1 MSNSENNKRIV
12 RNTAALYVRMLLMM
26 AISLYT
32 SRVVLQTLGVVDY
45 GIYNVVGGVVTMIA
59 FLNGALSTAT
69 QRYLNYEMG
78 KGNSDG
84 LSKVFSM
91 SFWCF
96 CMIALAA
103 VIVAETVGLW
113 FVINKLNIPAER
125 ADVALWVYHISVLTF
140 VVELLVVPYKA
151 SIIAHEK
158 MSVYAYI
165 SIAEVSLKLILIYLL
180 VVIDADKLR
189 LYASMMFIA
198 TLLICYID
206 KLYCSR
212 HFAECNV
219 RLVWDR
225 MLFKGL
231 FSFSGWMLVGTITY
245 ILSTQGVN
253 MLINIFFGA
262 AVNAA
267 RGIALQVSNAIN
279 SFVTNFMMA
288 VRPQIVKSYANG
300 EHEYMYKLVFS
311 SSKLSFYLLLIF
323 TTPVFFYAE
332 PVLGLW
338 LDTVP
343 EYTVLFTRLVLIS
356 TLVTTFYT
364 PIGYASQASG
374 KIRDYQLTIAA
385 GFLLIF
391 VCTYFLYKLGYGVE
405 WTFYIAI
412 LIDIIGLL
420 VRLVLLKKVIDFP
433 LWPYLKTVGV
443 PIVVIFTL
451 VYFLSFAYKCFFV
464 PSSFFSVVLGVGW
477 CGIIAAALSLL
488 FGLDH
493 SEKRLIKK
501 GIQMILKRK

>member
-300 EHEYMYKLVFS
+300 EHE
-311 SSKLSFYLLLIF
+311 
-323 TTPVFFYAE
+323 
-332 PVLGLW
+332 
-338 LDTVP
+338 
-343 EYTVLFTRLVLIS
+343 R
-356 TLVTTFYT
+356 
-364 PIGYASQASG
+364 
-374 KIRDYQLTIAA
+374 
-385 GFLLIF
+385 
-391 VCTYFLYKLGYGVE
+391 
-405 WTFYIAI
+405 
-412 LIDIIGLL
+412 
-420 VRLVLLKKVIDFP
+420 
-433 LWPYLKTVGV
+433 
-443 PIVVIFTL
+443 
-451 VYFLSFAYKCFFV
+451 
-464 PSSFFSVVLGVGW
+464 
-477 CGIIAAALSLL
+477 
-488 FGLDH
+488 
-493 SEKRLIKK
+493 
-501 GIQMILKRK
+501 